1 VPARRHARPWC
12 YCGDIG
18 AQSASRPAGALA
30 RATKERPVE
39 IELRS
44 AARVLVPA
52 RPLGADGCVTKPF
65 GAMEL
70 LARVEALLRRSRR
83 SAPAPAVLDQ
93 FGEVEVTRAAR
104 TVTRRG
110 DPVALTPEEFDLLV
124 A

>member
-1 VPARRHARPWC
+1 
-12 YCGDIG
+12 
-18 AQSASRPAGALA
+18 
-30 RATKERPVE
+30 
-39 IELRS
+39 
-44 AARVLVPA
+44 
-52 RPLGADGCVTKPF
+52 VTKPF